1 MVFYSKK
8 FLTETSEFT
17 DLPGPQIQPLSG
29 EHSKDTKALKV
40 EGKKANIN
48 RRRHSEPTK
57 PSTPLAVETY
67 TFKRKRASM
76 SYPNEKIK
84 EAQKTALTNISNK
97 KISIDLVTEEH
108 ISEESD
114 KEDTSLQSETSM
126 QNKTPLLSKKE
137 LTVNHDSSDQIT
149 RTKLESMNVLS

>member
-48 RRRHSEPTK
+48 RRHNEPTK
-57 PSTPLAVETY
+57 PSTPLAVEAY
-67 TFKRKRASM
+67 TFKRKRGSM
-76 SYPNEKIK
+76 SHPNEKIK

-97 KISIDLVTEEH
+97 KISIDLVTEEP

-114 KEDTSLQSETSM
+114 KEDISLQSETSM
-126 QNKTPLLSKKE
+126 QNKTPPLSKKE
-137 LTVNHDSSDQIT
+137 LTINHDSSDQIT
-149 RTKLESMNVLS
+149 RTKLESTNVLS